1 MVMAKLKLGRF
12 KKVVKGEP
20 DMLTREEFER
30 KERAIRIALIQRL
43 IPLGL
48 MAAAEELQ
56 REVASLAEATEGVYR
71 HGSNPGTVLLGS
83 QKVPIQVPRVRGPKG
98 EIPLESYKLLHEGVE
113 IDQSIISQLFGGLS
127 CRGLEKAQ
135 LPHPGTIGKS
145 KSTASR
151 RFVKASENRVKEFLE
166 RDLSALDLVAVFID
180 GKYFGDCQM
189 IIALGVGIDGVKH
202 CLGFVEAD
210 SENKAVIAELF
221 RSLIA
226 RGLSAEAS
234 MLFIIDGSKG
244 LRSAIR
250 EVFGRRAVVQRCQWH
265 KRENI
270 VSYLPKG
277 SQTTLRQRIQRAY
290 DRPTLDE
297 ANRALAVIENELAE
311 SNQSAARSLL
321 EGKDE
326 TLTLHRLGL
335 QASIGASFRT
345 TNCIES
351 LNALAE
357 QKCGRVDSWK
367 NSEHRQRWLS
377 LALLEVEPNLRKV
390 KGYAQLE
397 HLRRVIQNETNKHS
411 QNLTK

>member
-1 MVMAKLKLGRF
+1 MAKSLVRKC
-12 KKVVKGEP
+12 KNVVKGEP

-30 KERAIRIALIQRL
+30 EERAVRIALIQRL

-56 REVASLAEATEGVYR
+56 REVASLAEASEGVYR

-83 QKVPIQVPRVRGPKG
+83 QKVPIQVPRVRGPQG
-98 EIPLESYKLLHEGVE
+98 EIPLESYKMLHEGVGL
-113 IDQSIISQLFGGLS
+113 DQSIVSQLFGGMS
-127 CRGLEKAQ
+127 CRGVEKAQ
-135 LPHPGTIGKS
+135 LPHPGSIGKS

-151 RFVKASENRVKEFLE
+151 RFVKASKNQANEFFE
-166 RDLSALDLVAVFID
+166 RDLSHLDLVAMFVD

-189 IIALGVGIDGVKH
+189 IIALGVGINGTKH

-226 RGLSAEAS
+226 RGLSAEAP
-234 MLFIIDGSKG
+234 MLFILDGSKG
-244 LRSAIR
+244 LRSAVR
-250 EVFGRRAVVQRCQWH
+250 EVFGRKAVIQRCQWH

-277 SQTTLRQRIQRAY
+277 AQATLRQRLQRAY
-290 DRPTLDE
+290 DRPTLEE
-297 ANRALAVIENELAE
+297 ATRALGALESDLTE

-321 EGKDE
+321 EGKEE
-326 TLTLHRLGL
+326 TLTLLRLGL
-335 QASIGASFRT
+335 QASIGLSFRT

-367 NSEHRQRWLS
+367 NSDHRQRWLA
-377 LALLEVEPNLRKV
+377 LALLEVEP
-390 KGYAQLE
+390 Q
-397 HLRRVIQNETNKHS
+397 LRRVRGYALLEQLRAAVQKETNKS
-411 QNLTK
+411 T

>member
-1 MVMAKLKLGRF
+1 MAKVLVRKC
-12 KKVVKGEP
+12 KNVVKGEP

-30 KERAIRIALIQRL
+30 EERAVRIALIQRL

-56 REVASLAEATEGVYR
+56 REVASLAEASEGVYR

-83 QKVPIQVPRVRGPKG
+83 QKVPIQVPRVRGPQG
-98 EIPLESYKLLHEGVE
+98 EIPLESYKLLHEGVG
-113 IDQSIISQLFGGLS
+113 IDQSIVAQLFGGLS
-127 CRGLEKAQ
+127 CRGVEKAQ
-135 LPHPGTIGKS
+135 LPHPGSIGKS

-151 RFVKASENRVKEFLE
+151 RFVKASKNQAGEFFE
-166 RDLSALDLVAVFID
+166 RDLSKLDLVAMFVD

-189 IIALGVGIDGVKH
+189 IIALGIGIDGTKH

-221 RSLIA
+221 RSLIV
-226 RGLSAEAS
+226 RGLSAGAS

-244 LRSAIR
+244 LRSAVR
-250 EVFGRRAVVQRCQWH
+250 EVYGRKAVIQRCQWH

-290 DRPTLDE
+290 DRPTLEE
-297 ANRALAVIENELAE
+297 ATRALDAIESDLAE

-321 EGKDE
+321 EGKAE
-326 TLTLHRLGL
+326 TLTLLRLGL
-335 QASIGASFRT
+335 QASIGLSFRT

-357 QKCGRVDSWK
+357 QKCGRVDNWK
-367 NSEHRQRWLS
+367 NSDHRQRWLA
-377 LALLEVEPNLRKV
+377 LALLEVEPQLNKV
-390 KGYAQLE
+390 RGYAKLEQL
-397 HLRRVIQNETNKHS
+397 RAAIQNETNK
-411 QNLTK
+411 TP

>member
-1 MVMAKLKLGRF
+1 MAKSLVRKF
-12 KKVVKGEP
+12 KNVVKGEP

-30 KERAIRIALIQRL
+30 EERAVRIALIQRL

-56 REVASLAEATEGVYR
+56 REVASLAEASEGVYR

-83 QKVPIQVPRVRGPKG
+83 QKVPIQVPRVRGPQG
-98 EIPLESYKLLHEGVE
+98 EIPLESYKLLHEGVG
-113 IDQSIISQLFGGLS
+113 IDQSIVSQLFGGMS
-127 CRGLEKAQ
+127 CRGVEKAQ
-135 LPHPGTIGKS
+135 LPHPGAIGKS

-151 RFVKASENRVKEFLE
+151 RFVKASKNQASEFFE
-166 RDLSALDLVAVFID
+166 RDLSSLDLVAMFVD

-189 IIALGVGIDGVKH
+189 IIALGVGIDGTKH

-210 SENKAVIAELF
+210 SENKTVIAELF
-221 RSLIA
+221 RSLIG
-226 RGLSAEAS
+226 RGLNAGAP

-244 LRSAIR
+244 LKSAVR
-250 EVFGRRAVVQRCQWH
+250 DVFGRKAIIQRCQWH

-277 SQTTLRQRIQRAY
+277 VQTTLRQRIQRAY
-290 DRPTLDE
+290 DRPTLEE
-297 ANRALAVIENELAE
+297 ATHALGVIESDLAE

-321 EGKDE
+321 EGKEE
-326 TLTLHRLGL
+326 TLTLLRLGL
-335 QASIGASFRT
+335 QAAMGHSFRT

-357 QKCGRVDSWK
+357 QKCGRVDHWK
-367 NSEHRQRWLS
+367 NSDHRQRWLA
-377 LALLEVEPNLRKV
+377 LALLEVEPQLRRV

-397 HLRRVIQNETNKHS
+397 QLRTVIQNATNK
-411 QNLTK
+411 TT

>member
-1 MVMAKLKLGRF
+1 MAKSLVRKC
-12 KKVVKGEP
+12 KNVVKGEP

-30 KERAIRIALIQRL
+30 EERAVRIALIQRL

-56 REVASLAEATEGVYR
+56 REVASLAEASEGVYR

-83 QKVPIQVPRVRGPKG
+83 QKVPIQVPRVRGPQG
-98 EIPLESYKLLHEGVE
+98 EIPLESYKMLHEGVG
-113 IDQSIISQLFGGLS
+113 IDQSIVSQLFGGMS
-127 CRGLEKAQ
+127 CRGVEKAQ
-135 LPHPGTIGKS
+135 LPHPGSIGKS

-151 RFVKASENRVKEFLE
+151 RFVKASKNQAGEFFE
-166 RDLSALDLVAVFID
+166 RDLSELDLVAMFVD

-189 IIALGVGIDGVKH
+189 IIALGVGIKGTKH

-226 RGLSAEAS
+226 RGLSAGAP

-244 LRSAIR
+244 LRSAVR
-250 EVFGRRAVVQRCQWH
+250 EVFGRKAVIQRCQWH

-277 SQTTLRQRIQRAY
+277 AQTILRQRIQRAY
-290 DRPTLDE
+290 DRPTLEE
-297 ANRALAVIENELAE
+297 ATRALGAIESDLAE

-321 EGKDE
+321 EGKEE
-326 TLTLHRLGL
+326 TLTLLRLGL
-335 QASIGASFRT
+335 QASIGLSFRT

-357 QKCGRVDSWK
+357 QKCGRVDNWK
-367 NSEHRQRWLS
+367 NSDHRQRWLA
-377 LALLEVEPNLRKV
+377 LALLEVEPQLRRV
-390 KGYAQLE
+390 RGYAQLE
-397 HLRRVIQNETNKHS
+397 QLRAVIQNETNK
-411 QNLTK
+411 TT

>member
-1 MVMAKLKLGRF
+1 MRKCKN
-12 KKVVKGEP
+12 VVKGEP

-30 KERAIRIALIQRL
+30 EERAVRIALIQRL

-48 MAAAEELQ
+48 MAAVEELQ
-56 REVASLAEATEGVYR
+56 REVASLAEASEGVYR

-83 QKVPIQVPRVRGPKG
+83 QKVPIQVPRVRGPQG
-98 EIPLESYKLLHEGVE
+98 EIPLESYKLLHEGVG
-113 IDQSIISQLFGGLS
+113 IDQSIVSQLFGGMS
-127 CRGLEKAQ
+127 CRGVEKAQ
-135 LPHPGTIGKS
+135 LPHPGSIGKS

-151 RFVKASENRVKEFLE
+151 CFVKASKNQAAEFFE
-166 RDLSALDLVAVFID
+166 RDLSGLDLVAMFVD

-189 IIALGVGIDGVKH
+189 IIALGVGIDGAKH

-226 RGLSAEAS
+226 RGLSAGAP

-244 LRSAIR
+244 LRSAVR
-250 EVFGRRAVVQRCQWH
+250 EVFGRKAVIQRCQWH

-277 SQTTLRQRIQRAY
+277 AQTTLRQRIQRAY
-290 DRPTLDE
+290 DRPTLEE
-297 ANRALAVIENELAE
+297 ATRALGAIESDLAE

-321 EGKDE
+321 EGKEE
-326 TLTLHRLGL
+326 TLTLLRLGL
-335 QASIGASFRT
+335 QASIGLSFRT

-357 QKCGRVDSWK
+357 QKCGRVDNWK
-367 NSEHRQRWLS
+367 NSDHRQRWLA
-377 LALLEVEPNLRKV
+377 LALLEVEPQLRRV
-390 KGYAQLE
+390 RGYAQLE
-397 HLRRVIQNETNKHS
+397 QLRAVILNETNKTTKI
-411 QNLTK
+411 LTQ